1 MNKFLKF
8 VILGPSLLSFLA
20 CETPQDESIEQAR
33 QCADNAAQL
42 ATSNPSAAATMAS
55 ISCEP
60 LIANIQ
66 TQEAG
71 LIGGGLVLIEEQKTS
86 SLNSIE
92 TAVSAGTGA
101 VATSISFLVFL
112 SPTHVTNLT
121 YYAALANDTNT
132 QELAS
137 IVTLAYFANASAA
150 LAGGIN
156 QNTPTATLVTD
167 IQGLETDMT
176 NGPAAAQAVLSAQA
190 SACSSGPSTLCTDLT
205 NAIGGA
211 TTQSAIFTNIAAY
224 INGGG

>member
-1 MNKFLKF
+1 MKRQMGF
-8 VILGPSLLSFLA
+8 VILVSSLLSILA
-20 CETPQDESIEQAR
+20 CETTQDEAIEQAR

-42 ATSNPSAAATMAS
+42 AQTNPAMAAAVAS
-55 ISCEP
+55 NTCEP

-71 LIGGGLVLIEEQKTS
+71 LIGGGLVLLEEQKLS
-86 SLNSIE
+86 SLTNME

-101 VATSISFLVFL
+101 VATSISYLVF
-112 SPTHVTNLT
+112 SSQAHVTSIG
-121 YYAALANDTNT
+121 YYATLSGDSNT

-137 IVTLAYFANASAA
+137 IVSLAYFANASAA
-150 LAGGIN
+150 LAGGITP
-156 QNTPTATLVTD
+156 NTPTATLVTD
-167 IQGLETDMT
+167 IQGLEIDMT
-176 NGPAAAQAVLSAQA
+176 NGPAAAQAVLSARA

-211 TTQSAIFTNIAAY
+211 TTQSAIFTNIANY